1 MPPIAKFGSVTEEE
15 KSSEGPLQQCG
26 ASESKR
32 TPLALAHYA
41 VAGGLGRD
49 VLL

>member
-1 MPPIAKFGSVTEEE
+1 MPPVAKFGSETEEE
-15 KSSEGPLQQCG
+15 KSSDGPLQQCR
-26 ASESKR
+26 ASEKKM

-41 VAGGLGRD
+41 VAGGLSRD